1 MKKICVIGSIGYDL
15 TTYMY
20 KFPKAGET
28 IVGKKFIQNPGG
40 KGDNQVIAS
49 ARVGGDV
56 TFIGAVGD
64 DNYGELLKKN
74 LEENKVKTHMKI
86 VPNMSSQ
93 IATILIDESGEN
105 RIVIMSSQIATI
117 LIDES
122 GENRIVIVPG
132 ANNFVDKKQ
141 IDDNFD
147 IIKECDI
154 ILMQLEIPMET
165 VEYVVDKFY
174 ELNKIIILNPAPG
187 AELSDNIIKKCT
199 YLTPNENEIGLIT
212 KMPYDTIDNIK
223 SAAKCLF
230 DKGAQNVLVTLGE
243 KGAYLKNKNDDIIIP
258 TLKVKALDT
267 TGAGD
272 CFNGVFAA
280 CLAMGKNAIE
290 AIKYANVASSI
301 SVTRSG
307 AVPSLPYKNEVDEK
321 FKEYKD

>member
-1 MKKICVIGSIGYDL
+1 MKKICIIGSIGYDL
-15 TTYMY
+15 TTYMHQ
-20 KFPKAGET
+20 FPKAGET

-40 KGDNQVIAS
+40 KGDNQAIAAS
-49 ARVGGDV
+49 RAGGDV

-64 DNYGELLKKN
+64 DNYGELLKKS
-74 LEENKVKTHMKI
+74 LEANKVKTHLKI

-93 IATILIDESGEN
+93 IATILIDE
-105 RIVIMSSQIATI
+105 T
-117 LIDES
+117 

-141 IDDNFD
+141 IDDNFG
-147 IIKECDI
+147 IIKECEI

-174 ELNKIIILNPAPG
+174 ELNKILILNPAPG

-223 SAAKCLF
+223 LAAKSLI

-243 KGAYLKNKNDDIIIP
+243 KGAYLKNKDEDIIIP
-258 TLKVKALDT
+258 TMKVKAVDT

-272 CFNGVFAA
+272 CFNGVFAMY
-280 CLAMGKNAIE
+280 LALGKSVIE
-290 AIKYANVASSI
+290 AIKYANIASSI
-301 SVTRSG
+301 SVTRPG
-307 AVPSLPYKNEVDEK
+307 TVPSLPYKEEVEEK
-321 FKEYKD
+321 FKEFK

>member
-105 RIVIMSSQIATI
+105 RIVI
-117 LIDES
+117 
-122 GENRIVIVPG
+122 VPG

-147 IIKECDI
+147 IIKQCDI

-307 AVPSLPYKNEVDEK
+307 AVPSLPYNNEVDEK
-321 FKEYKD
+321 FKEYKE

>member
-1 MKKICVIGSIGYDL
+1 MKKICIIGSIGYDL

-20 KFPKAGET
+20 QFPKAGET

-40 KGDNQVIAS
+40 KGDNQVIAA
-49 ARVGGDV
+49 ARMGADT

-74 LEENKVKTHMKI
+74 LESNNVKTHLKI
-86 VPNMSSQ
+86 VPN
-93 IATILIDESGEN
+93 
-105 RIVIMSSQIATI
+105 MSSQIATI

-132 ANNFVDKKQ
+132 ANNFVDKKE
-141 IDDNFD
+141 IDDNFN

-165 VEYVVDKFY
+165 VEYVVNKCY

-187 AELSDNIIKKCT
+187 AELSLNIIKKCT

-223 SAAKCLF
+223 LAAKSLI

-243 KGAYLKNKNDDIIIP
+243 KGAYLKNDKEDIIIP
-258 TLKVKALDT
+258 TLKVKAIDT

-280 CLAMGKNAIE
+280 YLALGKSVIE
-290 AIKYANVASSI
+290 AIKYANCASSI

-307 AVPSLPYKNEVDEK
+307 TVPSLPYKKEVDEK
-321 FKEYKD
+321 FKDFV

>member
-20 KFPKAGET
+20 QFPKAGET

-40 KGDNQVIAS
+40 KGDNQVIAA

-74 LEENKVKTHMKI
+74 LEANNVKTHLKI

-93 IATILIDESGEN
+93 IATILIDE
-105 RIVIMSSQIATI
+105 T
-117 LIDES
+117 

-141 IDDNFD
+141 IDDNFH

-165 VEYVVDKFY
+165 VEYIVDKFY
-174 ELNKIIILNPAPG
+174 ELNKILILNPAPG

-223 SAAKCLF
+223 LASKSLI

-243 KGAYLKNKNDDIIIP
+243 KGAYLKNKNEDIIIP
-258 TLKVKALDT
+258 TIKVKAIDT

-272 CFNGVFAA
+272 CFNGVFAMY
-280 CLAMGKNAIE
+280 LALGKSAIE

-307 AVPSLPYKNEVDEK
+307 AVPSLPYKEEVDEK
-321 FKEYKD
+321 FKEFK

>member
-1 MKKICVIGSIGYDL
+1 MKKICIIGSIGYDL

-20 KFPKAGET
+20 QFPKAGET

-40 KGDNQVIAS
+40 KGDNQAIAA

-64 DNYGELLKKN
+64 DNYGELLKKS
-74 LEENKVKTHMKI
+74 LEANNVKTQLKI

-93 IATILIDESGEN
+93 IATILIDE
-105 RIVIMSSQIATI
+105 T
-117 LIDES
+117 

-174 ELNKIIILNPAPG
+174 ELNKILILNPAPG

-223 SAAKCLF
+223 LAGKCLI

-243 KGAYLKNKNDDIIIP
+243 KGAYLKNKNEDIIIP
-258 TLKVKALDT
+258 TMKVKAVDT

-272 CFNGVFAA
+272 CFNGVFAMY
-280 CLAMGKNAIE
+280 LALGKSVIE

-301 SVTRSG
+301 SVTRPG
-307 AVPSLPYKNEVDEK
+307 TVPSLPYKEEVEEK
-321 FKEYKD
+321 FKEFK

>member
-86 VPNMSSQ
+86 VPN
-93 IATILIDESGEN
+93 
-105 RIVIMSSQIATI
+105 MSSQIATI

-230 DKGAQNVLVTLGE
+230 DKGAQNVLVTLGV

-321 FKEYKD
+321 FKEYKE

>member
-74 LEENKVKTHMKI
+74 LEENNVKTHMKI
-86 VPNMSSQ
+86 VPN
-93 IATILIDESGEN
+93 I
-105 RIVIMSSQIATI
+105 SSQIATI

-321 FKEYKD
+321 FKEYKE

>member
-1 MKKICVIGSIGYDL
+1 MKKICIIGSIGYDL

-20 KFPKAGET
+20 HFPKAGET

-40 KGDNQVIAS
+40 KGDNQVIAA

-74 LEENKVKTHMKI
+74 LEANNVKTHLKI
-86 VPNMSSQ
+86 VPNISSQ
-93 IATILIDESGEN
+93 IATILIDE
-105 RIVIMSSQIATI
+105 T
-117 LIDES
+117 

-174 ELNKIIILNPAPG
+174 ELNKILILNPAPG

-223 SAAKCLF
+223 LAAKSLI

-243 KGAYLKNKNDDIIIP
+243 KGAYLKNKNEDIIIP
-258 TLKVKALDT
+258 TIKVKAIDT

-272 CFNGVFAA
+272 CFNGVFAMY
-280 CLAMGKNAIE
+280 LALGKSAIE

-307 AVPSLPYKNEVDEK
+307 AVPSLPYKEEVDEK
-321 FKEYKD
+321 FKEFK

>member
-86 VPNMSSQ
+86 VPN
-93 IATILIDESGEN
+93 
-105 RIVIMSSQIATI
+105 MSSQIATI

-307 AVPSLPYKNEVDEK
+307 AVPSLPYKNEVYEK
-321 FKEYKD
+321 FKEYKE

>member
-28 IVGKKFIQNPGG
+28 IVEKKFIQNPGG

-93 IATILIDESGEN
+93 IATILIN
-105 RIVIMSSQIATI
+105 
-117 LIDES
+117 ES

-321 FKEYKD
+321 FKEYKE

>member
-86 VPNMSSQ
+86 VPN
-93 IATILIDESGEN
+93 
-105 RIVIMSSQIATI
+105 MSSQIATI

-307 AVPSLPYKNEVDEK
+307 AVPSLPYKNEVDGK
-321 FKEYKD
+321 FKEYKE

>member
-93 IATILIDESGEN
+93 IATILIN
-105 RIVIMSSQIATI
+105 
-117 LIDES
+117 ES

-321 FKEYKD
+321 FKEYKE

>member
-105 RIVIMSSQIATI
+105 RIVI
-117 LIDES
+117 
-122 GENRIVIVPG
+122 VPG

-199 YLTPNENEIGLIT
+199 YLIPNENEIGLIT

>member
-86 VPNMSSQ
+86 VPN
-93 IATILIDESGEN
+93 
-105 RIVIMSSQIATI
+105 MSSQIATI

-321 FKEYKD
+321 FKEYKG

>member
-1 MKKICVIGSIGYDL
+1 MKKICIIGSIGYDL

-20 KFPKAGET
+20 QFPKPGET

-105 RIVIMSSQIATI
+105 RIVI
-117 LIDES
+117 
-122 GENRIVIVPG
+122 VPG

-147 IIKECDI
+147 IIKACDI

-321 FKEYKD
+321 FKEYKE

>member
-15 TTYMY
+15 TIYMY

-105 RIVIMSSQIATI
+105 RIVI
-117 LIDES
+117 
-122 GENRIVIVPG
+122 VPG

-141 IDDNFD
+141 IDDNYD

-230 DKGAQNVLVTLGE
+230 DKGAQNILVTLGE
-243 KGAYLKNKNDDIIIP
+243 KGAYLKNKNDDIIIS

-321 FKEYKD
+321 FKEYKE

>member
-1 MKKICVIGSIGYDL
+1 MKKICIIGSIGYDL

-20 KFPKAGET
+20 QFPKAGET

-40 KGDNQVIAS
+40 KGDNQAIAA
-49 ARVGGDV
+49 ARAGGDV

-64 DNYGELLKKN
+64 DNYGELLKKS
-74 LEENKVKTHMKI
+74 LEANKVKTHLKI

-93 IATILIDESGEN
+93 IATILIDE
-105 RIVIMSSQIATI
+105 T
-117 LIDES
+117 

-141 IDDNFD
+141 IDDNFG

-174 ELNKIIILNPAPG
+174 ELNKILILNPAPG

-212 KMPYDTIDNIK
+212 KMPYDTIDSIK
-223 SAAKCLF
+223 SAAKSLI
-230 DKGAQNVLVTLGE
+230 DKGAQNVLVTLGD
-243 KGAYLKNKNDDIIIP
+243 KGAYLKNKDEDIIIP
-258 TLKVKALDT
+258 TMKVKAVDT

-272 CFNGVFAA
+272 CFNGVFAMY
-280 CLAMGKNAIE
+280 LALGKSVIE

-301 SVTRSG
+301 SVTRPG
-307 AVPSLPYKNEVDEK
+307 TVPSLPYKEEVEEK
-321 FKEYKD
+321 FKEFK

>member
-20 KFPKAGET
+20 QFPKAGET

-40 KGDNQVIAS
+40 KGDNQVIAA

-74 LEENKVKTHMKI
+74 LEANNVKTHLKI

-93 IATILIDESGEN
+93 IATILIDE
-105 RIVIMSSQIATI
+105 T
-117 LIDES
+117 

-165 VEYVVDKFY
+165 VEYIVDKFY
-174 ELNKIIILNPAPG
+174 ELNKILILNPAPG

-223 SAAKCLF
+223 LASKSLI
-230 DKGAQNVLVTLGE
+230 DKGAPNVLVTLGE
-243 KGAYLKNKNDDIIIP
+243 KGAYLKNKNEDIIIP
-258 TLKVKALDT
+258 TIKVKAIDT

-272 CFNGVFAA
+272 CFNGVFAMY
-280 CLAMGKNAIE
+280 LALGKSAIE

-307 AVPSLPYKNEVDEK
+307 AVPSLPYKEEVDEK
-321 FKEYKD
+321 FKEFK

>member
-1 MKKICVIGSIGYDL
+1 MKKICIIGSIGYDL

-20 KFPKAGET
+20 QFPKAGET

-40 KGDNQVIAS
+40 KGDNQAIAA
-49 ARVGGDV
+49 ARAGGDV

-64 DNYGELLKKN
+64 DNYGELLKKS
-74 LEENKVKTHMKI
+74 LEANKVKTHLKI

-93 IATILIDESGEN
+93 IATILIDE
-105 RIVIMSSQIATI
+105 T
-117 LIDES
+117 

-165 VEYVVDKFY
+165 VEYIVDKFY
-174 ELNKIIILNPAPG
+174 ELNKILILNPAPG

-223 SAAKCLF
+223 LAAKSLI

-243 KGAYLKNKNDDIIIP
+243 KGAYLKNKNEDIIIP
-258 TLKVKALDT
+258 TMKVKAVDT

-272 CFNGVFAA
+272 CFNGVFAIY
-280 CLAMGKNAIE
+280 LALGKSVIE
-290 AIKYANVASSI
+290 SIKYANVASSI
-301 SVTRSG
+301 SVTRPG
-307 AVPSLPYKNEVDEK
+307 TVPSLPYKEEVEEK
-321 FKEYKD
+321 FKEFK

>member
-20 KFPKAGET
+20 KFPNAGET

-86 VPNMSSQ
+86 VPN
-93 IATILIDESGEN
+93 
-105 RIVIMSSQIATI
+105 MSSQIATI

-321 FKEYKD
+321 FKEYKE

>member
-74 LEENKVKTHMKI
+74 LEENNVKTHMKI
-86 VPNMSSQ
+86 VPN
-93 IATILIDESGEN
+93 
-105 RIVIMSSQIATI
+105 MSSQIATI

-212 KMPYDTIDNIK
+212 KMPYDTINNIK

-321 FKEYKD
+321 FKEYKE

>member
-86 VPNMSSQ
+86 VPN
-93 IATILIDESGEN
+93 
-105 RIVIMSSQIATI
+105 MSSQIATI

-307 AVPSLPYKNEVDEK
+307 AVPSLPNKNEVDEK
-321 FKEYKD
+321 FKEYKE

>member
-1 MKKICVIGSIGYDL
+1 MKKICVIGSVGYDL

-86 VPNMSSQ
+86 VTN
-93 IATILIDESGEN
+93 
-105 RIVIMSSQIATI
+105 MSSQIATI

-321 FKEYKD
+321 FKEYKE

>member
-105 RIVIMSSQIATI
+105 RIVI
-117 LIDES
+117 
-122 GENRIVIVPG
+122 VPG

-141 IDDNFD
+141 IDDNYD

-243 KGAYLKNKNDDIIIP
+243 KGAYLKNKNDDIIIS

-321 FKEYKD
+321 FKEYKE

>member
-105 RIVIMSSQIATI
+105 RIVI
-117 LIDES
+117 
-122 GENRIVIVPG
+122 VPG
-132 ANNFVDKKQ
+132 ANNFVVKKQ

-321 FKEYKD
+321 FKEYKE

>member
-1 MKKICVIGSIGYDL
+1 MKKICIIGSIGYDL

-20 KFPKAGET
+20 QFPKAGET

-40 KGDNQVIAS
+40 KGDNQAIAAS
-49 ARVGGDV
+49 RAGGDV

-64 DNYGELLKKN
+64 DNYGELLKKS
-74 LEENKVKTHMKI
+74 LEANSVKSHLKI

-93 IATILIDESGEN
+93 IATILIDE
-105 RIVIMSSQIATI
+105 T
-117 LIDES
+117 

-165 VEYVVDKFY
+165 VEYIVDKFY
-174 ELNKIIILNPAPG
+174 ELNKILILNPAPG

-223 SAAKCLF
+223 LAAKYLI

-258 TLKVKALDT
+258 TMKVKAVDT

-272 CFNGVFAA
+272 CFNGVFAMY
-280 CLAMGKNAIE
+280 LALGKSVIE

-301 SVTRSG
+301 SVTRPG
-307 AVPSLPYKNEVDEK
+307 TVPSLPYKEEVEEK
-321 FKEYKD
+321 FKEFK

>member
-86 VPNMSSQ
+86 VPN
-93 IATILIDESGEN
+93 
-105 RIVIMSSQIATI
+105 MSSQIATI

-321 FKEYKD
+321 FKEYKE

>member
-1 MKKICVIGSIGYDL
+1 MKKICIIGSIGYDL

-20 KFPKAGET
+20 QFPKAGET

-40 KGDNQVIAS
+40 KGDNQAIAA
-49 ARVGGDV
+49 ARAGGNV

-64 DNYGELLKKN
+64 DNYGELLKKS
-74 LEENKVKTHMKI
+74 LEANKVITHLKI

-93 IATILIDESGEN
+93 IATILIDE
-105 RIVIMSSQIATI
+105 T
-117 LIDES
+117 

-174 ELNKIIILNPAPG
+174 ELNKILILNPAPG

-212 KMPYDTIDNIK
+212 KMPYDSIDNIK
-223 SAAKCLF
+223 LAAKCLI
-230 DKGAQNVLVTLGE
+230 DKGAPNVLVTLGE
-243 KGAYLKNKNDDIIIP
+243 KGAYLKNKDKDIIIP
-258 TLKVKALDT
+258 TMKVKAVDT

-272 CFNGVFAA
+272 CFNGVFAMY
-280 CLAMGKNAIE
+280 LALGKSVIE

-301 SVTRSG
+301 SVTRPG
-307 AVPSLPYKNEVDEK
+307 TVPSLPYKEEVEEK
-321 FKEYKD
+321 FKEFK

>member
-20 KFPKAGET
+20 QFPKIGET

-40 KGDNQVIAS
+40 KGNNQVIAA

-64 DNYGELLKKN
+64 DNYGEILKKN
-74 LEENKVKTHMKI
+74 LEENNVKTYLKI

-93 IATILIDESGEN
+93 IATILIDE
-105 RIVIMSSQIATI
+105 T
-117 LIDES
+117 

-174 ELNKIIILNPAPG
+174 ELNKILILNPAPG

-223 SAAKCLF
+223 LAAKSLI

-243 KGAYLKNKNDDIIIP
+243 KGAYLKNKNEDIIIP
-258 TLKVKALDT
+258 TIKVKAIDT

-272 CFNGVFAA
+272 CFNGVFAMY
-280 CLAMGKNAIE
+280 LALGKSAIE

-307 AVPSLPYKNEVDEK
+307 AVPSLPYKEEVDEK
-321 FKEYKD
+321 FKEFK

>member
-1 MKKICVIGSIGYDL
+1 MKKICIIGSIGYDL

-20 KFPKAGET
+20 QFPKAGET

-40 KGDNQVIAS
+40 KGDNQVIAA

-64 DNYGELLKKN
+64 DNYGELLKKS
-74 LEENKVKTHMKI
+74 LEANKVKTHLKI

-93 IATILIDESGEN
+93 IATILIDE
-105 RIVIMSSQIATI
+105 T
-117 LIDES
+117 

-174 ELNKIIILNPAPG
+174 ELNKILILNPAPG

-199 YLTPNENEIGLIT
+199 YLTPNENEIGVIT

-223 SAAKCLF
+223 LAAKSLI

-243 KGAYLKNKNDDIIIP
+243 KGAYLKNKNEDIIIS
-258 TLKVKALDT
+258 TIKVKAIDT

-272 CFNGVFAA
+272 CFNGVFAMY
-280 CLAMGKNAIE
+280 LALGKSAIE

-307 AVPSLPYKNEVDEK
+307 AVPSLPYKEEVDEK
-321 FKEYKD
+321 FKEFK

>member
-74 LEENKVKTHMKI
+74 LEENNVKTHMKI
-86 VPNMSSQ
+86 VPN
-93 IATILIDESGEN
+93 
-105 RIVIMSSQIATI
+105 MSSQIATI

-321 FKEYKD
+321 FKEYKE

>member
-20 KFPKAGET
+20 KFPKVGET

-105 RIVIMSSQIATI
+105 RIVI
-117 LIDES
+117 
-122 GENRIVIVPG
+122 VPG

-141 IDDNFD
+141 IDDNFG

>member
-74 LEENKVKTHMKI
+74 LEENNVKTHMKI
-86 VPNMSSQ
+86 VPN
-93 IATILIDESGEN
+93 
-105 RIVIMSSQIATI
+105 MSSQIATI

-165 VEYVVDKFY
+165 VKYVVDKFY

-280 CLAMGKNAIE
+280 WLAMGKNAIE

-321 FKEYKD
+321 FKEYKE

>member
-1 MKKICVIGSIGYDL
+1 MKKICIIGSIGYDL

-20 KFPKAGET
+20 QFPKAGET

-40 KGDNQVIAS
+40 KGDNQAIAAS
-49 ARVGGDV
+49 RAGGDV

-64 DNYGELLKKN
+64 DNYGELLKKS
-74 LEENKVKTHMKI
+74 LEANSVKSHLKI

-93 IATILIDESGEN
+93 IATILIDE
-105 RIVIMSSQIATI
+105 T
-117 LIDES
+117 

-165 VEYVVDKFY
+165 VEYIVDKFY
-174 ELNKIIILNPAPG
+174 ELNKILILNPAPG

-223 SAAKCLF
+223 LAAKSLI

-258 TLKVKALDT
+258 TMKVKAVDT

-272 CFNGVFAA
+272 CFNGVFAMY
-280 CLAMGKNAIE
+280 LALGKSVIE

-301 SVTRSG
+301 SVTRPG
-307 AVPSLPYKNEVDEK
+307 TVPSLPYKEEVEEK
-321 FKEYKD
+321 FKEFK

>member
-1 MKKICVIGSIGYDL
+1 MKKICIIGSIGYDL
-15 TTYMY
+15 TAYMY
-20 KFPKAGET
+20 QFPKAGET

-40 KGDNQVIAS
+40 KGDNQAIAA

-64 DNYGELLKKN
+64 DNYGELLKKS
-74 LEENKVKTHMKI
+74 LEANKVKTHLKI
-86 VPNMSSQ
+86 VPNISSQ
-93 IATILIDESGEN
+93 IATILIDE
-105 RIVIMSSQIATI
+105 T
-117 LIDES
+117 

-141 IDDNFD
+141 IDDNFG

-165 VEYVVDKFY
+165 VEYVIDKFY
-174 ELNKIIILNPAPG
+174 QLNKILILNPAPG

-223 SAAKCLF
+223 LAAKILI
-230 DKGAQNVLVTLGE
+230 DKGAQNILVTLGE
-243 KGAYLKNKNDDIIIP
+243 KGAYLKNKDKDIIIP
-258 TLKVKALDT
+258 TMKVKAVDT

-272 CFNGVFAA
+272 CFNGVFAMY
-280 CLAMGKNAIE
+280 LALGKSVIE

-301 SVTRSG
+301 SVTRPG
-307 AVPSLPYKNEVDEK
+307 TVPSLPYKEEVEEK
-321 FKEYKD
+321 FKEFM

>member
-1 MKKICVIGSIGYDL
+1 MKKICIIGSIGYDL

-20 KFPKAGET
+20 QFPKAGET

-40 KGDNQVIAS
+40 KGDNQAIAA
-49 ARVGGDV
+49 ARAGGNV

-64 DNYGELLKKN
+64 DNYGELLKKS
-74 LEENKVKTHMKI
+74 LEANKVITHLKI

-93 IATILIDESGEN
+93 IATILIDE
-105 RIVIMSSQIATI
+105 T
-117 LIDES
+117 

-174 ELNKIIILNPAPG
+174 ELNKILILNPAPG

-212 KMPYDTIDNIK
+212 KMPYDSIDNIK
-223 SAAKCLF
+223 LAAKCLI

-243 KGAYLKNKNDDIIIP
+243 KGAYLKNKDKDIIIP
-258 TLKVKALDT
+258 TMKVKAVDT

-272 CFNGVFAA
+272 CFNGVFAMY
-280 CLAMGKNAIE
+280 LALGKSVIE

-301 SVTRSG
+301 SVTRPG
-307 AVPSLPYKNEVDEK
+307 TVPSLPYKEEVEEK
-321 FKEYKD
+321 FKEFK